1 MNYTKQH
8 NSESIK
14 RELSAIIRELKDPRL
29 SKGVIAKIE
38 VTKKN
43 SSCRV
48 FISALEGYDFA
59 VSAVK
64 CLQNASGFIR
74 KSLGDRLSLRYVPSL
89 VFIATNSA
97 EQGANILK
105 KINEIS
111 KTAPAPD
118 EGGI

>member
-29 SKGVIAKIE
+29 SKGFISIAKIE

-64 CLQNASGFIR
+64 CLQNASG
-74 KSLGDRLSLRYVPSL
+74 YVPSL

>member
-29 SKGVIAKIE
+29 SKGFISIAKIE

-89 VFIATNSA
+89 VFIAT
-97 EQGANILK
+97 IRFL
-105 KINEIS
+105 I
-111 KTAPAPD
+111 
-118 EGGI
+118 

>member
-29 SKGVIAKIE
+29 NKGFISIAKIE

-59 VSAVK
+59 VSAV
-64 CLQNASGFIR
+64 
-74 KSLGDRLSLRYVPSL
+74 
-89 VFIATNSA
+89 
-97 EQGANILK
+97 
-105 KINEIS
+105 
-111 KTAPAPD
+111 
-118 EGGI
+118 